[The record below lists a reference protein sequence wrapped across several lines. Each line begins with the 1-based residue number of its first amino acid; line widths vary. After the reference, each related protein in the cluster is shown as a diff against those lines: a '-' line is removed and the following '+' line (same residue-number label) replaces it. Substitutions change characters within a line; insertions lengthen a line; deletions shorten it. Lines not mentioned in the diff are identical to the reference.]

1 MRRSVLT
8 LLDTRLA
15 STAFSCQMVM
25 RVGAGGQVD
34 CIQAGSTVFCFSFFR
49 LVLWFSYLLVLESSG
64 PLAPVL
70 PS

>member
-15 STAFSCQMVM
+15 SAAFSCQMVM

-34 CIQAGSTVFCFSFFR
+34 CIQAGSTFFLFFIFSVD
-49 LVLWFSYLLVLESSG
+49 LVVLLSPG
-64 PLAPVL
+64 P
-70 PS
+70 